1 MKIVASLAETVV
13 WFNSHSLQHF
23 VILCME
29 DIIYGAGTFST
40 ELKAACGTVSESG
53 EAPDCSTKTP
63 YGYVYLITLPVGF
76 YIGRKKSSKV
86 VLDYWGSGLYVNR
99 YIEKHGTSK
108 LTREVLAWAYSEEEL
123 NQLEIAFIAAG
134 KKMEGC
140 LNLHD
145 GGGSWDVINRLG
157 KGGGKAFR
165 EHNERM
171 NIDPEYRKEI
181 CARLSEA
188 NKRPCKESA
197 RKKIS
202 ESNKARWERGE
213 FDFHKGAKRS
223 EESRKKMSESHK
235 GLNNSMYGKFWITDG
250 AVALVWSG
258 DKGEIP
264 AGFVRGRVKR

>member
-1 MKIVASLAETVV
+1 MKIVASIAETVV

-108 LTREVLAWAYSEEEL
+108 LTREVLAWAYIPVTV
-123 NQLEIAFIAAG
+123 QRAG
-134 KKMEGC
+134 C
-140 LNLHD
+140 YVL
-145 GGGSWDVINRLG
+145 GGLPRGVERLVNP
-157 KGGGKAFR
+157 R
-165 EHNERM
+165 
-171 NIDPEYRKEI
+171 
-181 CARLSEA
+181 
-188 NKRPCKESA
+188 SA
-197 RKKIS
+197 T
-202 ESNKARWERGE
+202 N
-213 FDFHKGAKRS
+213 
-223 EESRKKMSESHK
+223 
-235 GLNNSMYGKFWITDG
+235 
-250 AVALVWSG
+250 
-258 DKGEIP
+258 
-264 AGFVRGRVKR
+264 